1 MRSLSVSKIKRFY
14 LIKQMDRSDFGD
26 TEKLQLMNVNPQM
39 NNDIQ
44 MTGIRLRRNRDA
56 ILSIGS

>member
-26 TEKLQLMNVNPQM
+26 TEKLQLIISVALLVKHFQLVM
-39 NNDIQ
+39 
-44 MTGIRLRRNRDA
+44 
-56 ILSIGS
+56 ILLFEIL